1 MSGGDRGSED
11 VCPLNPARQQWKA
24 RASSCRVVTLSGS
37 LGQSCPSAEGPADSP
52 CVSMGDAA
60 SSDTRLFSRGW
71 VPGRNKPLTGTVTCL
86 GHFMSPDPEGLGGED
101 WGQKGRC
108 RSIVL
113 GPLTSLGLRLLLRR
127 ASIITAPASGASM
140 ELQGMICLWV
150 CRAGGRGQA
159 P

>member
-60 SSDTRLFSRGW
+60 SSDTRLFSRVW
-71 VPGRNKPLTGTVTCL
+71 VPGRNEPLTGAVMCL
-86 GHFMSPDPEGLGGED
+86 RHFVSPGPEGLRGGP
-101 WGQKGRC
+101 
-108 RSIVL
+108 
-113 GPLTSLGLRLLLRR
+113 GPERQVQER
-127 ASIITAPASGASM
+127 AWT
-140 ELQGMICLWV
+140 
-150 CRAGGRGQA
+150 
-159 P
+159 

>member
-24 RASSCRVVTLSGS
+24 RASSCRAVTLSGS

-71 VPGRNKPLTGTVTCL
+71 VPGRNKPLTGAVMCL
-86 GHFMSPDPEGLGGED
+86 GHFVSPGPEGLRGGLEPER
-101 WGQKGRC
+101 Q
-108 RSIVL
+108 VQE
-113 GPLTSLGLRLLLRR
+113 R
-127 ASIITAPASGASM
+127 AWT
-140 ELQGMICLWV
+140 
-150 CRAGGRGQA
+150 
-159 P
+159 